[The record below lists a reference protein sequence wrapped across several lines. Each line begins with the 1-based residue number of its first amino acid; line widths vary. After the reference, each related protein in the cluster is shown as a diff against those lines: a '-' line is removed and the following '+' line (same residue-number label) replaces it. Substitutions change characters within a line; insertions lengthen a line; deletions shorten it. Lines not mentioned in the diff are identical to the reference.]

1 MDTKQQICCG
11 KRKKKSNLNIQES
24 QNDYFSI
31 IGLQTYS
38 FVKQSKENCKNLDG
52 LRRLRKSTKIGL
64 LLQNFWSKVF
74 IISNAI
80 ILLKS
85 ILYTYLLSGKKACLM
100 LSLNLV
106 IRKYF
111 LIRFKYFRTGMLR
124 IRVKK
129 II

>member
-24 QNDYFSI
+24 QNDYFLI

-64 LLQNFWSKVF
+64 LLQNF
-74 IISNAI
+74 
-80 ILLKS
+80 
-85 ILYTYLLSGKKACLM
+85 
-100 LSLNLV
+100 
-106 IRKYF
+106 
-111 LIRFKYFRTGMLR
+111 
-124 IRVKK
+124 
-129 II
+129 